1 MVLGKGTSEAV
12 VGVKFEGDQI
22 QERKTQC
29 IVSALVINAR
39 HANLS
44 VT

>member
-1 MVLGKGTSEAV
+1 MVLGEGTPEAV
-12 VGVKFEGDQI
+12 VGVKFERDKI
-22 QERKTQC
+22 QERKTQR
-29 IVSALVINAR
+29 IVSAVVINAR